1 ILDNNKNYETV
12 WQVINALRSVDERF
26 EAMIDKLN
34 MSKPKQLKVI
44 GVGSAP
50 DQVNDQDKTT
60 ENAPFQTEL
69 EFEWDKFEGAI
80 FGKIVQKVGDRKY
93 LENWSKDVA
102 KIAERQINWIKNK
115 LSDKKDPISLE
126 FKKFVSSLQ
135 HNINESIDENQAAEM
150 LSQHLITKP
159 IFEALFSEYSF
170 VNQNP
175 VSQAMESI
183 VSELEKAGFAK
194 EQENLEPL
202 YESVRMRAE
211 GVEKAEHKQQ
221 IIVTLY
227 D

>member
-1 ILDNNKNYETV
+1 
-12 WQVINALRSVDERF
+12 
-26 EAMIDKLN
+26 
-34 MSKPKQLKVI
+34 
-44 GVGSAP
+44 
-50 DQVNDQDKTT
+50 
-60 ENAPFQTEL
+60 
-69 EFEWDKFEGAI
+69 
-80 FGKIVQKVGDRKY
+80 
-93 LENWSKDVA
+93 
-102 KIAERQINWIKNK
+102 
-115 LSDKKDPISLE
+115 
-126 FKKFVSSLQ
+126 
-135 HNINESIDENQAAEM
+135 M

-211 GVEKAEHKQQ
+211 GIEKAEDKQKLLLLCMINSSKLLLKQ
-221 IIVTLY
+221 RLK